1 MLEEEKQRAIEAA
14 MKEKEAEFERQQE
27 ALRQKEE
34 LLRKQKEQLEIEEK
48 KRAEEMKRLEEA
60 RRVEE
65 ERIRL
70 AEEEARRQ
78 IEAAEAIQVI
88 FMNFFRK
95 IFMKRLY
102 EEIFIFFFREKKKDA
117 WLKSNVNGS
126 KKKKLKEKFR

>member
-117 WLKSNVNGS
+117 WQKSNVNGS